1 MPQLYLIR
9 RENRIFLGP
18 MTIEAFREGLR
29 KMTFGL
35 QDEVAGNCGKW
46 VILDNEEQIRK
57 NYPELVGI
65 ISAEL
70 PVAWREMTGHAKQI
84 SKKDQKV
91 KAVKAKE
98 RERSSSTSSR
108 RSSGGD
114 LESYGRSR
122 KNRANALLFAFIAV
136 AVLAIAAGLYMKT
149 REEPLP
155 QVTEIAALAQKSD
168 PNEFLNEMGNRI
180 IPIVSKINRGKD
192 PQNTWLPYLRMYA
205 FYTNGTVDNL
215 PIKVLRGTVPASAPQ
230 DCSVDSWKKRWR
242 ESAPQT
248 AAWLNGKSLVRTQ
261 MTRALSWDPHWIRRR
276 AVKGWLK
283 PRNWFEGCLMSAT
296 VALRGL
302 ATEVNLGA
310 DAGVMTVDMLAAVSR
325 RLQAELEIIQTGH
338 TSLSGDST
346 TVLGSLTCMD
356 QAENFAA
363 LQRCR
368 TKFADVGLQQF
379 SDEHANWQWVRLAL
393 ASPTNPI
400 EPALLADINQG
411 ISKLVSEDTMS
422 KLDFSPEL
430 RFLQLLQQ
438 QTGKLDGVVERVGSE
453 FADVRLRP

>member
-18 MTIEAFREGLR
+18 MNAEAFRDGLR

-35 QDEVAGNCGKW
+35 QDEVAGHCGKW

-57 NYPELVGI
+57 NYPELVSI

-91 KAVKAKE
+91 KAVQAKE
-98 RERSSSTSSR
+98 RERSSSSSR
-108 RSSGGD
+108 RSSSAD
-114 LESYGRSR
+114 IESYGRSR
-122 KNRANALLFAFIAV
+122 KRRGNALLFGF
-136 AVLAIAAGLYMKT
+136 VLIAAAAIGAGVYVKT
-149 REEPLP
+149 HDEPLP
-155 QVTEIAALAQKSD
+155 PVTEIAALAQKTD

-180 IPIVSKINRGKD
+180 IPMVGKINRGKD
-192 PQNTWLPYLRMYA
+192 PQNTWLPYVRMYA
-205 FYTNGTVDNL
+205 FYTNGMVDNV
-215 PIKVLRGTVPASAPQ
+215 PMKTLRGSVPAYAPQ

-242 ESAPQT
+242 ENAPQT
-248 AAWLNGKSLVRTQ
+248 AAWINGKSLVRTQ
-261 MTRALSWDPHWIRRR
+261 MTRALSWDPQWIRRR
-276 AVKGWLK
+276 PMKGWLK

-296 VALRGL
+296 VAMR
-302 ATEVNLGA
+302 AIAVDANLGA
-310 DAGVMTVDMLAAVSR
+310 DPGVVTMDMVAAVSR
-325 RLQAELEIIQTGH
+325 RLQAELEIIQNGH
-338 TSLSGDST
+338 TSIVGDAN

-356 QAENFAA
+356 QAENYSA

-368 TKFADVGLQQF
+368 TKFTDVGLQQF
-379 SDEHANWQWVRLAL
+379 TDEHANWQWVRLAL

-411 ISKLVSEDTMS
+411 VSKLVSEDMMS
-422 KLDFSPEL
+422 KLDFSAEL

-438 QTGKLDGVVERVGSE
+438 SAGKLDGVVERVGSE
-453 FADVRLRP
+453 FADVRLR